1 MGCLWLRRHRS
12 TLVLTGTS
20 IPEGPICR
28 LQVAGCRLKIEKR
41 KKNKIKP
48 INTSYKQVAVP
59 TNIYH
64 VPVVAFV
71 AESTW
76 SECLVS
82 SSFFLWR
89 RIEQENAS
97 VLFSYIMQPKGNLS
111 LSLLL
116 FCEFYGF
123 LFCRPSCFLGPV
135 FTQHLP
141 HNFVPLE
148 LE

>member
-1 MGCLWLRRHRS
+1 M
-12 TLVLTGTS
+12 
-20 IPEGPICR
+20 
-28 LQVAGCRLKIEKR
+28 
-41 KKNKIKP
+41 
-48 INTSYKQVAVP
+48 NTSYKQVAEP
-59 TNIYH
+59 TDIYH

-89 RIEQENAS
+89 RIEQENTS

-141 HNFVPLE
+141 YNLICNLQPATCKLGPPVFSLSTHNLLCSRE
-148 LE
+148 LLVLLAPVVFKHKTFIL